1 MAGFYS
7 DALAIRTTLHWP
19 GLSPPC
25 TIFDLVRNID
35 AGYILI
41 VAEKAYVVA
50 RRLPDAFHTRSL
62 DADGDTV
69 VFGFA
74 ELAAVHA
81 EGMLR
86 DERPAMRPGWGMS
99 AVDGLWRVIVV
110 SFLDLTH

>member
-1 MAGFYS
+1 MF
-7 DALAIRTTLHWP
+7 P
-19 GLSPPC
+19 ELS
-25 TIFDLVRNID
+25 DLVRNID

-86 DERPAMRPGWGMS
+86 DERPAMMPGWGMS